1 MDLVGRSELIGD
13 VVDVLTS
20 AEMRQVVVL
29 RGDAGAGKTV
39 TALAIANELRALI
52 PAQLMVSGSS
62 QAAFSSALANFATEH
77 VLGLEDAM
85 NTLATFEH
93 GEIVDLED
101 GSADP
106 RHLGLV
112 LLYCPYMPTHLCLL

>member
-39 TALAIANELRALI
+39 TALAIANELRAMI

-77 VLGLEDAM
+77 VQACNADTDEVLCCKLDRCHNVGGIGHCCADGASVLGESPVIPA
-85 NTLATFEH
+85 A
-93 GEIVDLED
+93 
-101 GSADP
+101 S
-106 RHLGLV
+106 R
-112 LLYCPYMPTHLCLL
+112 